1 MTAFKK
7 AEERDTAILRFFNT
21 QSEAVTLTAEIS
33 PAFKSARL
41 TNLDEVAQS
50 ELALTSGKL
59 VMVVPAKKIVT
70 VELY

>member
-1 MTAFKK
+1 
-7 AEERDTAILRFFNT
+7 
-21 QSEAVTLTAEIS
+21 VTLTAEIS
-33 PAFKSARL
+33 PVFKSARL

-50 ELALTSGKL
+50 ELALTNGKL